1 MLFSKKNFRQFFSGR
16 PSRRRA
22 GYSVPAQVQTLQ
34 NKVLLSAGPVDVDET
49 SYDETMSDETSYD
62 ETMTDETSYD
72 ETMTDETSYDET
84 MTDET
89 SYDETMTDETSYDET
104 MTDETTSDDENLPR
118 IGTVSVN
125 AVNGELQVSG
135 QVDANG
141 GDLSGLSLE
150 WGEGVSGEGLSIDGE
165 TGEIT
170 GTLSTGTTGTVLLRL
185 MRSVDGEPATEID
198 TAFLIV

>member
-34 NKVLLSAGPVDVDET
+34 SKVLLSAGPVEVEETTTEET
-49 SYDETMSDETSYD
+49 STEETST
-62 ETMTDETSYD
+62 EETST
-72 ETMTDETSYDET
+72 EEF
-84 MTDET
+84 
-89 SYDETMTDETSYDET
+89 
-104 MTDETTSDDENLPR
+104 LPW
-118 IGTVSVN
+118 ISSVSVT

-135 QVDANG
+135 QVEANG

-150 WGEGVSGEGLSIDGE
+150 WGDGVSGEGLSIDGD

-170 GTLSTGTTGTVLLRL
+170 GTLSTGTTGSVLLRL
-185 MRSVDGEPATEID
+185 MLSVDGEPATEID
-198 TAFLIV
+198 TAVLTV

>member
-34 NKVLLSAGPVDVDET
+34 SKVLLSAGPVEVEETTTEET
-49 SYDETMSDETSYD
+49 STEETST
-62 ETMTDETSYD
+62 EETST
-72 ETMTDETSYDET
+72 EETSTE
-84 MTDET
+84 ET
-89 SYDETMTDETSYDET
+89 STEETSTE
-104 MTDETTSDDENLPR
+104 EFLPW
-118 IGTVSVN
+118 ISSVSVT

-135 QVDANG
+135 QVEANG

-150 WGEGVSGEGLSIDGE
+150 WGDGVSGEGLSIDGD

-170 GTLSTGTTGTVLLRL
+170 GTLSTGTTGSVLLRL
-185 MRSVDGEPATEID
+185 MLSVDGEPATEID
-198 TAFLIV
+198 TAVLTV